1 MSARAFLQIP
11 SRDDLDCLPDPAEA
25 FLTSALDGALRGNGL
40 FDLRAG
46 VGSGQVNG
54 HADVCKLQELL
65 HLEGYLDI
73 AATNG
78 PTGIWGAREDYA
90 LRKFQRD
97 NGLAIDGVVWPRGE
111 TIEAIRGFSQ

>member
-1 MSARAFLQIP
+1 MSASPHLFDLP
-11 SRDDLDCLPDPAEA
+11 SRDDLDFLPDPAEA
-25 FLTSALDGALRGNGL
+25 FLTNALRGEDP

-54 HADVCKLQELL
+54 HADVCKLQGLL

-78 PTGIWGAREDYA
+78 PTGIWGTREDYA
-90 LRKFQRD
+90 LRKFQKE
-97 NGLAIDGVVWPRGE
+97 NGLTIDGVVWPRGE

>member
-1 MSARAFLQIP
+1 MSASPHLFDLP
-11 SRDDLDCLPDPAEA
+11 SRDDLDFLPDPAGTEVMFA
-25 FLTSALDGALRGNGL
+25 ANAPGEDP

-54 HADVCKLQELL
+54 HADVCKLQGLL
-65 HLEGYLDI
+65 HLEGYLDM

-90 LRKFQRD
+90 LRKFQKE
-97 NGLAIDGVVWPRGE
+97 NGLTIDGVVWPRGE
-111 TIEAIRGFSQ
+111 TIETIRGFSQ